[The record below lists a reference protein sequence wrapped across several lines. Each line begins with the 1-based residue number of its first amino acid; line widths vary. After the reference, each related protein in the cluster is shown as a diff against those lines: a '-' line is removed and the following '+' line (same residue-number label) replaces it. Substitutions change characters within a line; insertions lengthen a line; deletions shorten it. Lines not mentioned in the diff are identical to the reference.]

1 MDDKMDEVTFT
12 SICKIMKS
20 LDRIGSQMDIVSTNP
35 RLQKQYLKVSTQLDA
50 IMERYTAEEQKLVT
64 KTYHQQ
70 ALQET
75 ERLRKLREKKPNDKG
90 NGLLN

>member
-1 MDDKMDEVTFT
+1 MDNKMDEVTFT

-20 LDRIGSQMDIVSTNP
+20 LDRIGSQMDIISANP
-35 RLQKQYLKVSTQLDA
+35 SMQKQYLKVSTQLDA
-50 IMERYTAEEQKLVT
+50 IMARYTPKEQKLVT
-64 KTYHQQ
+64 EAYHQQ
-70 ALQET
+70 AQQEM